1 MEPEQ
6 ALPVAL
12 VVSKSLRK
20 WVLHGAGAA
29 AVAGLL
35 MIPIEM
41 WAAQTFEF
49 LHPAGDFVRL
59 RGGLTHVGW
68 MIWSIALFFIW
79 VRAAILAKVYRRAA
93 EDGRDV
99 AQELGLI
106 SRDE

>member
-12 VVSKSLRK
+12 VVSKSLRR
-20 WVLHGAGAA
+20 WVLRGAGAA

-41 WAAQTFEF
+41 WATQTFES
-49 LHPAGDFVRL
+49 LQHPNDFVSL
-59 RGGLTHVGW
+59 MLGLTPVGL
-68 MIWSIALFFIW
+68 IILSIALFFAW
-79 VRAAILAKVYRRAA
+79 VRASILAKVYWKAA

-99 AQELGLI
+99 AQELGFI
-106 SRDE
+106 SRGE

>member
-1 MEPEQ
+1 MEPEE

-20 WVLHGAGAA
+20 WVLRGAA
-29 AVAGLL
+29 ISALAGLL

-49 LHPAGDFVRL
+49 LHHPNDFVSL
-59 RGGLTHVGW
+59 MLGLTPVGL
-68 MIWSIALFFIW
+68 IILSIALFFIW

>member
-1 MEPEQ
+1 MQPEQ

-20 WVLHGAGAA
+20 RLLRGAGLA

-41 WAAQTFEF
+41 WARQTFES
-49 LHPAGDFVRL
+49 LQRPNDFVSL
-59 RGGLTHVGW
+59 MLGLTPVGL
-68 MIWSIALFFIW
+68 IILSIALFFAW

-99 AQELGLI
+99 AQELGFMG
-106 SRDE
+106 RHE